1 MEAYTEA
8 AYSMDMVVVRVE
20 EARTAGE
27 DDAPSLQE
35 LKE

>member
-20 EARTAGE
+20 EVHTAEE